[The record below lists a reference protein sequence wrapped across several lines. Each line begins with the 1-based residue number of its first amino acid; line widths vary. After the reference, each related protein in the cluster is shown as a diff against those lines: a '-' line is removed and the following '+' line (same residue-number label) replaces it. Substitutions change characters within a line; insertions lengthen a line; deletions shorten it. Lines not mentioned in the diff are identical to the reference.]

1 MTIPGVIL
9 AGGKAK
15 PEMEA
20 LTGQSNRAL
29 TLVQGRT
36 LLEVVTDALARAG
49 NVGPLTVVGDVPD
62 DPRYERLP
70 DGGDFV
76 ANVTAGAQAFPDAEF
91 LLVATSD
98 LPFLTGPITAD
109 FVRDAL
115 AKAAQTNA
123 DILYPIVPVAEC
135 YARFPH
141 VKRTSLRLREGV
153 FTGGNLMLIRPSFLL
168 ARREWIA
175 ESYAARKSV
184 LKIARILG
192 PGAIVR
198 LAISQKFAPNLLT
211 LNWLENRVSG
221 LIGATGRALVCHAP
235 EIATDLDRPSDFAA
249 VGITPQDTG
258 NREQGTGNREQ
269 GTGNR

>member
-1 MTIPGVIL
+1 MQ
-9 AGGKAK
+9 
-15 PEMEA
+15 A

-29 TLVQGRT
+29 TVVLGRT
-36 LLEVVTDALARAG
+36 LLEVVTDALTQAED
-49 NVGPLTVVGDVPD
+49 VGPLTVVGDVPD
-62 DPRYERLP
+62 DSRYVRLP

-76 ANVTAGAQAFPDAEF
+76 TNVVAGAKAYSGAEF

-98 LPFLTGPITAD
+98 LPFLTAPLVSD
-109 FVRDAL
+109 FVCDAL
-115 AKAAQTNA
+115 AKARQTNA

-135 YARFPH
+135 YARFPN

-168 ARREWIA
+168 ERGEWIA

-192 PGAIVR
+192 PTALLR
-198 LAISQKFAPNLLT
+198 LAVSQKLLPNLLT
-211 LNWLENRVSG
+211 LDWLENRISR
-221 LIGATGRALVCHAP
+221 LIGATGRALICHAP

-249 VGITPQDTG
+249 VGIEPANPQ
-258 NREQGTGNREQ
+258 
-269 GTGNR
+269 